1 MELLLISD
9 SRLKVILS
17 REDMEKYSLSAEM
30 MDYDNTETRRAF
42 WSILDEAK
50 HRTGF
55 DAAADRVFVQVYPS
69 RCGGCEMFVTKLGEK
84 SERKRTEETRRALT
98 LSDGERSLV
107 AQKGGRLAPC
117 SGAYRFADL
126 SLLLSACR
134 SLAGGEGVI
143 RETQREMRPGAA
155 VCESSA
161 YIDEKGRCY
170 LLLSGMCAEFPR
182 RSLLSP
188 AGRYES
194 YAVAGEYGEA
204 LDGEKLRLYIAEH
217 CTPLRE
223 GDAVP
228 ALASF
233 A

>member
-9 SRLKVILS
+9 SRLKVTLS
-17 REDMEKYSLSAEM
+17 QEDMEKYSLSAEM

-69 RCGGCEMFVTKLGEK
+69 RCGGCEMFVTKLGEMSAQK
-84 SERKRTEETRRALT
+84 KKGSTAERSLT
-98 LSDGERSLV
+98 LSSGTALQAS
-107 AQKGGRLAPC
+107 GGRRLTEC
-117 SGAYRFADL
+117 NGAYRFADL
-126 SLLLSACR
+126 AALLAACR
-134 SLAGGEGVI
+134 SLVGSKEENHPSVY
-143 RETQREMRPGAA
+143 
-155 VCESSA
+155 ESSA

-170 LLLSGMCAEFPR
+170 LLLSGVCLEMPR

-188 AGRYES
+188 GVRYES
-194 YAVAGEYGEA
+194 FAVAGEYGEP
-204 LDGEKLRLYIAEH
+204 LDKEKLRLYIAEH
-217 CTPLRE
+217 CRPLRE

-228 ALASF
+228 VLSAF

>member
-1 MELLLISD
+1 M
-9 SRLKVILS
+9 
-17 REDMEKYSLSAEM
+17 
-30 MDYDNTETRRAF
+30 
-42 WSILDEAK
+42 
-50 HRTGF
+50 
-55 DAAADRVFVQVYPS
+55 
-69 RCGGCEMFVTKLGEK
+69 
-84 SERKRTEETRRALT
+84 
-98 LSDGERSLV
+98 
-107 AQKGGRLAPC
+107 
-117 SGAYRFADL
+117 
-126 SLLLSACR
+126 LLSACR

>member
-1 MELLLISD
+1 
-9 SRLKVILS
+9 
-17 REDMEKYSLSAEM
+17 
-30 MDYDNTETRRAF
+30 
-42 WSILDEAK
+42 
-50 HRTGF
+50 
-55 DAAADRVFVQVYPS
+55 
-69 RCGGCEMFVTKLGEK
+69 MFVTKLGEK

-117 SGAYRFADL
+117 SGAYVSRIFLCCCLPAAVL
-126 SLLLSACR
+126 RGEKASYVKR
-134 SLAGGEGVI
+134 SGKCA
-143 RETQREMRPGAA
+143 PAAA